1 MTAASGGYTSRS
13 QRLLGSF
20 ALHEDAR
27 EGCPVLQRRAHVGM
41 AAALGAGAR
50 ARTLMVGPRTRPGR
64 ESIRLRIPRRTPKPP
79 KKIAPGA
86 FRWVPVCRALGPKSR
101 PRRREPPRLASEAR
115 QGLVGRVRRRSTLD
129 EAAPYAIRDRLPG
142 GAHLA
147 KRVPCS
153 SCWGT
158 RCRCPRPRV
167 AARPRPGHAVRPRGR
182 RRAPRPAPHRAVRPS
197 DRLRPEARPTDQAVR
212 RGGRRPAATPRD
224 GGRRRRATR
233 RRDHRS
239 RTTRRRPR
247 PSSRSS
253 SRATILVVDRR

>member
-1 MTAASGGYTSRS
+1 MRARAAPSRS
-13 QRLLGSF
+13 G
-20 ALHEDAR
+20 
-27 EGCPVLQRRAHVGM
+27 RRARRDGSSTRRWSPSPYAHGR
-41 AAALGAGAR
+41 AAYASR
-50 ARTLMVGPRTRPGR
+50 AR
-64 ESIRLRIPRRTPKPP
+64 SIRLRIPRRTPKPP

-101 PRRREPPRLASEAR
+101 PGRREPPRLASEAR
-115 QGLVGRVRRRSTLD
+115 QGLVGRLRRRSTLD
-129 EAAPYAIRDRLPG
+129 EAAHTHIRDRLPG

-158 RCRCPRPRV
+158 RCRCPRPRA

-182 RRAPRPAPHRAVRPS
+182 RRAPRPTPRRAVRP
-197 DRLRPEARPTDQAVR
+197 RGRRRPEARPTDQAVR